1 MLRPLKLRLRSSS
14 HLLCPFDPPQF
25 AEIGY
30 ASWRNASTDAP
41 GCCEGPADFATQSI
55 LYQSFFNAV
64 YTQPFFK
71 GVFFWSWDATLA
83 TPQPCSTDF
92 NVLGKPAQAV
102 VRAAFSGGGGSSR
115 SLSAALPIPM
125 LVYSNGALRSSFSNW
140 SWGARVDLASA
151 ADPYP
156 AHAASCAVEI
166 TAGYGAL
173 AFAAPAPLPLAA
185 LGYTR
190 LEFDLR
196 ADGSDAAYALR
207 AYLCPCSDCGSRAP
221 GCAALPA
228 VASAAY
234 AAAPCSLPVAWDG
247 AAARA
252 ARFSVPLGDLG
263 LAGGAAAPS
272 AMRLQ
277 IGSDAGGVAFAVDNV
292 AFV

>member
-1 MLRPLKLRLRSSS
+1 M
-14 HLLCPFDPPQF
+14 
-25 AEIGY
+25 
-30 ASWRNASTDAP
+30 
-41 GCCEGPADFATQSI
+41 
-55 LYQSFFNAV
+55 
-64 YTQPFFK
+64 
-71 GVFFWSWDATLA
+71 
-83 TPQPCSTDF
+83 
-92 NVLGKPAQAV
+92 
-102 VRAAFSGGGGSSR
+102 RAAFSGAGGRISAGSSSR
-115 SLSAALPIPM
+115 GSAAAAAPPAPLP
-125 LVYSNGALRSSFSNW
+125 VYANGSLRSGFSNW

-173 AFAAPAPLPLAA
+173 AFAASAPLPLAA
-185 LGYTR
+185 LGYAR

-207 AYLCPCSDCGSRAP
+207 AFLCPCSDCSSRAP

-228 VASAAY
+228 VAIAAY
-234 AAAPCSLPVAWDG
+234 AAAPGSLPTSWDG
-247 AAARA
+247 AAAPG

-277 IGSDAGGVAFAVDNV
+277 IGSDAGGAAFAVDNV